1 MVAGPH
7 IAEDIGGNDG
17 NDGNGGN
24 NDLCNGSVVSFSL
37 QGFFHLAILFLI
49 EPFQIYDN
57 INKDKIYVLMSEAG
71 RGFGGNGRDSVGEKK
86 VSDTRLKGPL
96 SAKAAWGNPSNALV
110 FTRMPHFLVFSLQNC
125 TLGFF

>member
-7 IAEDIGGNDG
+7 IDEDIGC

-57 INKDKIYVLMSEAG
+57 INKDL
-71 RGFGGNGRDSVGEKK
+71 F
-86 VSDTRLKGPL
+86 
-96 SAKAAWGNPSNALV
+96 
-110 FTRMPHFLVFSLQNC
+110 
-125 TLGFF
+125 

>member
-49 EPFQIYDN
+49 EPFQICDN
-57 INKDKIYVLMSEAG
+57 INKDM
-71 RGFGGNGRDSVGEKK
+71 FGGWERFWRK
-86 VSDTRLKGPL
+86 
-96 SAKAAWGNPSNALV
+96 
-110 FTRMPHFLVFSLQNC
+110 
-125 TLGFF
+125 